1 MEEKNRGNSTM
12 PHFFISTSDVN
23 EDIITISDN
32 ENFHHIAR
40 VLRVK
45 IGETL
50 LLVDENQTLYK
61 TVVLNISSKTITTK
75 VVQTEKSNHKLD
87 LQLFLVQ
94 SVLKTDAQNLVI
106 QKATELGVKGIV
118 PVVSD
123 NSTVKSSVVDAKIDK
138 WQKIANEAVKQ
149 CERVDF
155 PVILPKITVSEF
167 LESTEYDIKIACVER
182 SQDMSLKACLRKLNV
197 TNQTKVALLIG
208 PEGGFGAKELS
219 MLEHAES
226 VYKVSLGKLILR
238 AETAVITALS
248 NVIYELEND

>member
-1 MEEKNRGNSTM
+1 MEEKKQGKTVM
-12 PHFFISTSDVN
+12 PHFFISTTDVKDN
-23 EDIITISDN
+23 IIRISDK
-32 ENFHHIAR
+32 ENFHHIVR

-50 LLVDENQTLYK
+50 LLVDENQTLYE
-61 TVVLNISSKTITTK
+61 TVVQEIEPKAVTTK
-75 VVQTEKSNHKLD
+75 VVQVSKSNHLLN
-87 LQLFLVQ
+87 LQLYLVQ

-123 NSTVKSSVVDAKIDK
+123 NSTIKSSVVDAKIDK

-155 PVILPKITVSEF
+155 PTVLNRMSVAEF
-167 LESTEYDIKIACVER
+167 IATDDFDIKIACVER
-182 SQDMSLKACLRKLNV
+182 CQERTLKACLRSLDY
-197 TNQTKVALLIG
+197 TSDTRIALLIG
-208 PEGGFGAKELS
+208 PEGGFSAKELS

-226 VYKVSLGKLILR
+226 IHKVSLGRLILR

-248 NVIYELEND
+248 NIIYELDND